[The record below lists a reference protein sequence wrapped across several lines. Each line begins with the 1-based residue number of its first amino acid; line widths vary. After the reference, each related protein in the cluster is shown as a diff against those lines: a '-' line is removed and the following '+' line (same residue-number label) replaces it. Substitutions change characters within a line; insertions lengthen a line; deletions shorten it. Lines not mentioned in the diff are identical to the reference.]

1 MIMNF
6 ARSLDRRAS
15 VRLTGAVYTPSAV
28 AAALVAH
35 VREQLPERRLD
46 ILEPSVGDGAFLGQL
61 ADQLREHSHVAVD
74 IDGAVMA
81 QLRANALA
89 WPPATT
95 FHASDFVAFACD
107 VIEAGD
113 RTFDLVVGNPPF
125 IRKHN
130 FPPAFKATLERL
142 AQLTGY
148 RLTDLK
154 NSWAAFLLASTRL
167 VSDDGIVAFILPYE
181 FITVAYGQA
190 ALGAMREVFPR
201 IELFVSDEKAFPE
214 IEQDAVIFV
223 GYRAPAAPHGVFIE
237 RVRQMSDLST
247 PTEFPVELAPDRAL
261 ALDLNAFLIEPKL
274 MSILRTLQAEL
285 PPFATF
291 ATSAPGVVTAANDFF
306 ILKDSEVAAHGLGA
320 HVLPILKKQHVLD
333 RSPVFAAEDFA
344 QLAAREPCRLLHLKG
359 ELAGFSAP
367 VQDYIATG
375 FEARLHE
382 RYKCRNRK
390 NWYEVRVVPPA
401 PGFFF
406 KRSHGYPR
414 MCVNAANVHITDTA
428 YGIWP
433 RAGFTIRGL
442 CFSFYN
448 SLTMLFAE
456 TNGRFYGGGVLE
468 LAPSELKSLPIVYH
482 EPSDTEFDA
491 FLAVHRAAGSDPAPI
506 LDFGDAWFARHPEV
520 ASLDL
525 RAIRRAWT
533 AVRAHRMRHASCT
546 MV

>member
-1 MIMNF
+1 MNC
-6 ARSLDRRAS
+6 APSLDRRAS

-35 VREQLPERRLD
+35 VRGQLPERPLD

-61 ADQLREHSHVAVD
+61 ADQLGEHSHIAVD
-74 IDGAVMA
+74 VDAAVIT
-81 QLRANALA
+81 QLRANAQA
-89 WPPATT
+89 WPSATT
-95 FHASDFVAFACD
+95 FHAGDFVAFACD
-107 VIEAGD
+107 AIEASG
-113 RTFDLVVGNPPF
+113 RAFDLVVGNPPF

-130 FPPAFKATLERL
+130 FSPVFKATLERL

-148 RLTDLK
+148 RLAELK
-154 NSWAAFLLASTRL
+154 NSWAAFLLASAEL

-181 FITVAYGQA
+181 LITVAYGQA
-190 ALGAMREVFPR
+190 ALSTMREVFAR

-223 GYRAPAAPHGVFIE
+223 GYRAPAAPNGVFIE
-237 RVRQMSDLST
+237 RVRQMSDLSA
-247 PTEFPVELAPDRAL
+247 PVEFPVELAPDRAL
-261 ALDLNAFLIEPKL
+261 SLDLNAFLIEPEL
-274 MSILRTLQAEL
+274 MPVLRALQAEL
-285 PPFATF
+285 STFATL

-306 ILKDSEVAAHGLGA
+306 ILKDSEVAARGLSA

-333 RSPVFAAEDFA
+333 RSPVFAAEDFE
-344 QLAAREPCRLLHLKG
+344 QLAAGEPCRLLYLKG
-359 ELAGFSAP
+359 ELAEFAAP
-367 VQDYIATG
+367 VRDYIATG
-375 FEARLHE
+375 VEARLHE
-382 RYKCRNRK
+382 RYKCRNRR
-390 NWYEVRVVPPA
+390 NWYEVRLVPPA

-414 MCVNAANVHITDTA
+414 MCLNAANVHITDTA
-428 YGIWP
+428 YGIRP

-482 EPSDTEFDA
+482 EPNDSEFDA
-491 FLAVHRAAGSDPAPI
+491 FLAVHKAAAGNPEPI
-506 LDFGDAWFARHPEV
+506 LDFGDAWLARQPET
-520 ASLDL
+520 AGLDL
-525 RAIRRAWT
+525 DAIRRAWT
-533 AVRAHRMRHASCT
+533 VVRAHRMRHANRK
-546 MV
+546 VA